1 MGLSPEKMDELKQKY
16 GIDDKA
22 IFEIADSLEPDAEA
36 PEIPPVG
43 KERTAPQSESGAF
56 PASLASAMRGD
67 ISIAEAII
75 LMDFMDRKD
84 DRRERRYGTT
94 QPSQDTSNIDKIINE
109 MREERKTHQDQME
122 RLILGKRA
130 DDAEERAKRAE
141 EDLKKK
147 EEADR
152 QREIVE
158 GAVQGAVSSIERQ
171 FGGQLDTLAQKVS
184 QLPANKQTSF
194 MDELFTDFGTSLKDE
209 FKTMILNRLKPA
221 DKPLTKTDEEGKKSL
236 DWDSL
241 LDRGYKLADKYLDSQ
256 KGPPPKLTVQE
267 ILPQGGPPGPLAEG
281 PTKSAEE
288 PPKETPAVA
297 APPISPQDL
306 TGIGPERAKKLSELG
321 INDARQL
328 TKVSPGYLKD
338 ELGVSKDKAEDII
351 KQAKELAE
359 QA

>member
-1 MGLSPEKMDELKQKY
+1 MGLSPEKMEELKQKY

-43 KERTAPQSESGAF
+43 KERIAPLPSSGAF
-56 PASLASAMRGD
+56 PASLAQAMRGD

-84 DRRERRYGTT
+84 DRRERRYPQ
-94 QPSQDTSNIDKIINE
+94 QPSQDTSNIKDIIEE
-109 MREERKTHQDQME
+109 MREERRSHQEQIE
-122 RLILGKRA
+122 KLILGKRA

-158 GAVQGAVSSIERQ
+158 GAVRGAVGEIDQ
-171 FGGQLDTLAQKVS
+171 KYGAQLGNLAEKIS
-184 QLPANKQTSF
+184 QLPVNQQTSF

-221 DKPLTKTDEEGKKSL
+221 EKPLTKTDEEGKKSI
-236 DWDSL
+236 DWEGL
-241 LDRGYKLADKYLDSQ
+241 LDRGYKLADKYIDTQ
-256 KGPPPKLTVQE
+256 KGKPPKLPVEE
-267 ILPQGGPPGPLAEG
+267 IRTQPGGHPAPLAEG
-281 PTKSAEE
+281 PSKVAEE
-288 PPKETPAVA
+288 PPQEAPAA
-297 APPISPQDL
+297 ATPPIPPDDL
-306 TGIGPERAKKLSELG
+306 IGIGPERAKKLSELG

-328 TKVSPGYLKD
+328 AKVSSGYLKD
-338 ELGVSKDKAEDII
+338 ELGVSKDKAEEII

>member
-1 MGLSPEKMDELKQKY
+1 MEELKQKY

-36 PEIPPVG
+36 PEIPPMG
-43 KERTAPQSESGAF
+43 KERAAPQPASGAF
-56 PASLASAMRGD
+56 PASLAQAMRGD
-67 ISIAEAII
+67 ISIAEALI
-75 LMDFMDRKD
+75 LMDFMDRKE

-94 QPSQDTSNIDKIINE
+94 QPSQDTSNINKDILEE
-109 MREERKTHQDQME
+109 MREERRSHQEQIE
-122 RLILGKRA
+122 KLILRKRA
-130 DDAEERAKRAE
+130 DDAEERANRAE

-147 EEADR
+147 DEADR

-158 GAVQGAVSSIERQ
+158 SAVQGAVSSIERQ

-184 QLPANKQTSF
+184 LLPANQQKSF
-194 MDELFTDFGTSLKDE
+194 WDEMFTDFESDLRNQ
-209 FKTMILNRLKPA
+209 FKASVIERLKPPE
-221 DKPLTKTDEEGKKSL
+221 KPLTKTDEEGKKSL
-236 DWDSL
+236 DWEGL
-241 LDRGYKLADKYLDSQ
+241 LDRGYKLADKWLDTG
-256 KGPPPKLTVQE
+256 KTPPKLEVQT
-267 ILPQGGPPGPLAEG
+267 ITTQPGAGSVPLEEPSAKAE
-281 PTKSAEE
+281 EE
-288 PPKETPAVA
+288 PPKETPAA
-297 APPISPQDL
+297 ATPPIPPQDL

-328 TKVSPGYLKD
+328 AKVSSGYLKD